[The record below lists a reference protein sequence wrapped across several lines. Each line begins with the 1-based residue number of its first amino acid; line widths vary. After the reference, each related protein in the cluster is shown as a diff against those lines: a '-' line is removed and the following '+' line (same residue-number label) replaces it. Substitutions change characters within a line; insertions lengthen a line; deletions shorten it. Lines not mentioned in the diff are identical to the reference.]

1 MTTTK
6 LDFAVFQRITL
17 MSNADPTVAP
27 TLRDTFN
34 KVPEV
39 TAFFWVIKI
48 MATTVGETGADFLI
62 FNMKLG
68 LPMTSLLMSLV
79 LAAILVAQF
88 RTDRYQPWVYWPTVT
103 MISVVGTLITD
114 SLVDTYGVPLA
125 LTTAVFS
132 VLLIAT
138 FAIWYARKRTLSIH
152 SIDTPAREGFYW
164 LAILFTF
171 ALGTA
176 AGDLMAE
183 RIGLGYLPSTMLF
196 AIGIGAIYA
205 LWRAGQ
211 LGAVTAFWI
220 AYILTRPLG
229 ASFGDFLSQPVAN
242 GGLGLG
248 TTITSLVFLAVIL
261 GLVGYLG
268 FSKVDL
274 EKSRRT

>member
-138 FAIWYARKRTLSIH
+138 FAIWYARKGRCRFTRSTHRPAKASIGWR
-152 SIDTPAREGFYW
+152 SCS
-164 LAILFTF
+164 
-171 ALGTA
+171 
-176 AGDLMAE
+176 
-183 RIGLGYLPSTMLF
+183 PSPS
-196 AIGIGAIYA
+196 AQQ
-205 LWRAGQ
+205 RA
-211 LGAVTAFWI
+211 T
-220 AYILTRPLG
+220 
-229 ASFGDFLSQPVAN
+229 
-242 GGLGLG
+242 
-248 TTITSLVFLAVIL
+248 
-261 GLVGYLG
+261 
-268 FSKVDL
+268 
-274 EKSRRT
+274 

>member
-1 MTTTK
+1 
-6 LDFAVFQRITL
+6 
-17 MSNADPTVAP
+17 MSDIAP
-27 TLRDTFN
+27 PASPMLRETFN

-39 TAFFWVIKI
+39 TAFFWIIKI

-62 FNMKLG
+62 FNMRLG
-68 LPMTSLLMSLV
+68 LPLTSLLMSLV
-79 LAAILVAQF
+79 LAAIMVAQF
-88 RTDRYQPWVYWPTVT
+88 RTDRYQAWVYWPTVT

-114 SLVDTYGVPLA
+114 SLVDTYGVPLE

-138 FAIWYARKRTLSIH
+138 FAIWYAREGTLSIH
-152 SIDTPAREGFYW
+152 SIDTPSREGFYW

-183 RIGLGYLPSTMLF
+183 RIGLGYLPSTLLF
-196 AIGIGAIYA
+196 AAGIAAIYA
-205 LWRAGQ
+205 LWRVGRM
-211 LGAVTAFWI
+211 GAVTAFWI
-220 AYILTRPLG
+220 AYVLTRPLG

-248 TTITSLVFLAVIL
+248 TTMTSLVFLGVIL

-268 FSKVDL
+268 LSMIDL
-274 EKSRRT
+274 EKARRT

>member
-1 MTTTK
+1 MPDTYVS
-6 LDFAVFQRITL
+6 A
-17 MSNADPTVAP
+17 AP
-27 TLRDTFN
+27 AARATYN

-39 TAFFWVIKI
+39 TAFFWAIKI

-62 FNMKLG
+62 FNMHLG
-68 LPMTSLLMSLV
+68 LPLTSLLMSLV
-79 LAAILVAQF
+79 LVGILIVQF
-88 RTDRYQPWVYWPTVT
+88 RTDRYRPWVYWPTVT
-103 MISVVGTLITD
+103 MISVVGTLVTD
-114 SLVDTYGVPLA
+114 SLVDTYGVPLEV
-125 LTTAVFS
+125 TTAVFS

-138 FAIWYARKRTLSIH
+138 FAIWYAREKTLSIH

-183 RIGLGYLPSTMLF
+183 RIGLGYLPSTLLF
-196 AIGIGAIYA
+196 AAGIGAVYA
-205 LWRAGQ
+205 LWRAGR
-211 LGAVTAFWI
+211 LGPVTAFWI
-220 AYILTRPLG
+220 AYVLTRPLG

-248 TTITSLVFLAVIL
+248 TTMTSIAFLAIIL

-268 FSKVDL
+268 LSKVDL
-274 EKSRRT
+274 EKSRRA

>member
-1 MTTTK
+1 MP
-6 LDFAVFQRITL
+6 DTL
-17 MSNADPTVAP
+17 TQKAP
-27 TLRDTFN
+27 ISRSAFN

-39 TAFFWVIKI
+39 TAFFWAIKI

-62 FNMKLG
+62 FNMRLG
-68 LPMTSLLMSLV
+68 LPLTSLLMSLV
-79 LAAILVAQF
+79 LAAILVLQF

-114 SLVDTYGVPLA
+114 SLVDTYGVPLE

-138 FAIWYARKRTLSIH
+138 FAIWYAREKTLSIH
-152 SIDTPAREGFYW
+152 AIDTPAREGFYW

-183 RIGLGYLPSTMLF
+183 RIGLGYLPSTLIF
-196 AIGIGAIYA
+196 AAGIGAIYA
-205 LWRAGQ
+205 LWREGKI
-211 LGAVTAFWI
+211 GTVTAFWI

-248 TTITSLVFLAVIL
+248 TPITSLVFLAVII

-268 FSKVDL
+268 LSKVDL
-274 EKSRRT
+274 ENSRRA

>member
-1 MTTTK
+1 
-6 LDFAVFQRITL
+6 

-183 RIGLGYLPSTMLF
+183 RIGLGYLPSTKLF

>member
-1 MTTTK
+1 MTHTGSSTSPA
-6 LDFAVFQRITL
+6 LHAG
-17 MSNADPTVAP
+17 
-27 TLRDTFN
+27 FN

-39 TAFFWVIKI
+39 TAFFWAIKI
-48 MATTVGETGADFLI
+48 MATTVGETGADYLI
-62 FNMKLG
+62 FKMHLG

-79 LAAILVAQF
+79 LIAVLVVQF

-114 SLVDTYGVPLA
+114 SLVDTYGVPLE
-125 LTTAVFS
+125 LTTAVFAA
-132 VLLIAT
+132 LLIAT
-138 FAIWYARKRTLSIH
+138 FGIWYAREKTLSIH

-183 RIGLGYLPSTMLF
+183 RIGLGYLPSTLLF
-196 AIGIGAIYA
+196 AAGIAAIYA
-205 LWRAGQ
+205 LWRSGR

-268 FSKVDL
+268 LSKVDL
-274 EKSRRT
+274 EKSRRA